1 MAAGRTYIQ
10 GRQDRWA
17 AARVMSRF
25 SAANCCAITQQ
36 VMSRDGMK
44 SPVAIVYRPEWVQV
58 MPEDVMAYHDA
69 TDDIFDYLHMEETQ
83 NESEH

>member
-1 MAAGRTYIQ
+1 
-10 GRQDRWA
+10 
-17 AARVMSRF
+17 
-25 SAANCCAITQQ
+25 
-36 VMSRDGMK
+36 MK